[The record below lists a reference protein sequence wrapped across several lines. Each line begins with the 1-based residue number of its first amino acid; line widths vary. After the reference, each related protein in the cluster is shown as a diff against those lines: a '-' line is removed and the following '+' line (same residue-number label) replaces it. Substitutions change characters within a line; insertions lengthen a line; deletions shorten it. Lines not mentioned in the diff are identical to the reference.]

1 MNTET
6 SHGESPRTNS
16 GAVLVGLILTF
27 VGLALLADQT
37 GFSAIHFTGKL
48 WPFVM
53 IAFGVSRFLA
63 PPTREGR
70 RPSRWTGIWFIYLGL
85 WFFVN
90 EFRVLGFWYTT
101 SWPLLIVGTGIGMI
115 WRAIEGSDGDSC
127 QRIEGEP

>member
-1 MNTET
+1 MSDQEDA
-6 SHGESPRTNS
+6 SPQSDS
-16 GAVLVGLILTF
+16 GPILVGLILAF
-27 VGLALLADQT
+27 IGLALLADRT
-37 GFSAIHFTGKL
+37 GFSAIHLTGKL

-53 IAFGVSRFLA
+53 IAFGVSRLLA
-63 PPTREGR
+63 PRARNGK

-90 EFRVLGFWYTT
+90 EFRVLGFWYNT

-115 WRAIEGSDGDSC
+115 WRAIEGSDREVC